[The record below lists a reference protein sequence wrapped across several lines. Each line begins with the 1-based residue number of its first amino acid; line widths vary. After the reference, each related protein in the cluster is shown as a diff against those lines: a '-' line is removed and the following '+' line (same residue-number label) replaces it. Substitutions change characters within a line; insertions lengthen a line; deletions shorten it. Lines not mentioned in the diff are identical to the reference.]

1 MLILRQ
7 DNLPDLGPVVVQKI
21 SNREKAVMD
30 WVGGQF
36 AYLFTKL
43 GKCEPTSVACCL
55 RYSQSA
61 PIDLYLLLLCCR

>member
-30 WVGGQF
+30 WVGG
-36 AYLFTKL
+36 
-43 GKCEPTSVACCL
+43 
-55 RYSQSA
+55 
-61 PIDLYLLLLCCR
+61 